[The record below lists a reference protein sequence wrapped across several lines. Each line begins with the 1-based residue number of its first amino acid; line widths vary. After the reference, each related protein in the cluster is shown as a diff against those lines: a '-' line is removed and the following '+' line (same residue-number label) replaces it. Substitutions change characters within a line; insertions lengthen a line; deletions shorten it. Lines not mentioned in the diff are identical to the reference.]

1 MRISPRIQFNENII
15 LQCGD
20 EAIETKAIDLSLQGI
35 KIENALSESCKNKD
49 QVKVSFEMN
58 GKPVTLNGKLYRN
71 EQKEM
76 VIVFNETPEKIS
88 ETVGSFITQKIYESQ
103 TCPFCEYHIE
113 KTDKYCPKC
122 GMYLDFSSPNVIR
135 VISDF
140 KLGKIIEKLTKEE
153 KDSIVEST
161 ISSNMEMIGTNEKMK
176 EVFHLIRKYA
186 ATDYPVL
193 IVGETGT
200 GKELTAKAIHQKSNR
215 ANKPFVVVNCAS
227 IPSELLEAELFGYEK
242 GAFTGADRR
251 KPGKIELAN
260 GGTLFL
266 DEIGDMPYNLQAK
279 LLRFLQEYTFER
291 LGGTETLTANVRI
304 IAATNVNLKKAI
316 EEGKF
321 REDLYYRLSVLTIEL
336 PPLRERGEDV
346 VIMAKYFVDRYS
358 KEIGKNIKGLTKDA
372 IELIRTYSW
381 PGNVRELINVIR
393 KAVVLTD
400 KEYIDAEDLDIKV
413 DPSEVENISNV
424 LDIRKHTERLE
435 KKLLKE
441 AFIRTRG
448 NITKMAK
455 LLGISRP
462 KVYKLLEKHNIG
474 EIHIK

>member
-1 MRISPRIQFNENII
+1 MRISPRIQFTKNII
-15 LQCGD
+15 LECGD
-20 EAIETKAIDLSLQGI
+20 QAFETKGIDLSLQGI
-35 KIENALSESCKNKD
+35 KIENTYPEFCKD
-49 QVKVSFEMN
+49 DIKVSFELN
-58 GKPVTLNGKLYRN
+58 GKTVTLKGKLYRN
-71 EQKEM
+71 EQKDM
-76 VIVFNETPEKIS
+76 VIVFKEPPEKIA
-88 ETVGSFITQKIYESQ
+88 ETVGSYITNKIYESGH
-103 TCPFCEYHIE
+103 CPFCEHPIQ

-122 GMYLDFSSPNVIR
+122 GMYLNFSSSNVIK
-135 VISDF
+135 VINDF
-140 KLGKIIEKLTKEE
+140 KLGKVIERLTQEE
-153 KDSIVEST
+153 KDSIVESG
-161 ISSNMEMIGTNEKMK
+161 ISTNMEMIGTNEKMK
-176 EVFHLIRKYA
+176 EVFNLIRKYA

-200 GKELTAKAIHQKSNR
+200 GKELTARAIHQKSNR
-215 ANKPFVVVNCAS
+215 ANGPFVVVNCAS

-242 GAFTGADRR
+242 GAFTGADKR
-251 KPGKIELAN
+251 KPGKIELAD

-304 IAATNVNLKKAI
+304 VAATNVNLKKAI
-316 EEGKF
+316 EEGRF

-346 VIMAKYFVDRYS
+346 VIMAKYFVERYS

-372 IELIRTYSW
+372 IELIRNYSW

-400 KEYIDAEDLDIKV
+400 KEYIDAEDLDIKI
-413 DPSEVENISNV
+413 DSSNYENISNV

>member
-1 MRISPRIQFNENII
+1 MRISPRIQFTENII
-15 LQCGD
+15 LQCGN
-20 EAIETKAIDLSLQGI
+20 EALETKGVDLSLQGI
-35 KIENALSESCKNKD
+35 KVENNYPDYCKDN
-49 QVKVSFEMN
+49 VKVSFELGN
-58 GKPVTLNGKLYRN
+58 RPVTLKGQLYRN

-76 VIVFNETPEKIS
+76 VIVFKESPEVIS
-88 ETVGSFITQKIYESQ
+88 DTVGKYITDKIYESGH
-103 TCPFCEYHIE
+103 CPFCEYPIE
-113 KTDKYCPKC
+113 KTDRYCPKC
-122 GMYLDFSSPNVIR
+122 GMYLDFSSPNVIK
-135 VISDF
+135 VINDF
-140 KLGKIIEKLTKEE
+140 KLGKIIEELTEKEKE
-153 KDSIVEST
+153 SIVEAE
-161 ISSNMEMIGTNEKMK
+161 ISSSMEMIGTNEKMK
-176 EVFHLIRKYA
+176 DVFQLIRKYA

-200 GKELTAKAIHQKSNR
+200 GKELTARAIHQKSSR

-227 IPSELLEAELFGYEK
+227 IPSDLLEAELFGYEK
-242 GAFTGADRR
+242 GAFTGADKR
-251 KPGKIELAN
+251 KPGRIELAD

-321 REDLYYRLSVLTIEL
+321 REDLFYRLSVLTINL

-372 IELIRTYSW
+372 IDLIRTYSW

-400 KEYIDAEDLDIKV
+400 KEYIDAEDLDIKI
-413 DPSEVENISNV
+413 DSAEMENISNI

-435 KKLLKE
+435 KKLLRE

-462 KVYKLLEKHNIG
+462 KVYKLLEKHNVG
-474 EIHIK
+474 EIHLK

>member
-1 MRISPRIQFNENII
+1 MRISPRISFTENII
-15 LQCGD
+15 LQCGN
-20 EAIETKAIDLSLQGI
+20 EAFETKGIDLSLQGV
-35 KIENALSESCKNKD
+35 KVENNYPEHCKGE
-49 QVKVSFEMN
+49 VKVSFELGN
-58 GKPVTLNGKLYRN
+58 QPVTLRGQLYRN
-71 EQKEM
+71 EKKDM
-76 VIVFNETPEKIS
+76 VIVFKESPEKIA
-88 ETVGSFITQKIYESQ
+88 ETVGKYITNKIYESGH
-103 TCPFCEYHIE
+103 CPFCEYPIE
-113 KTDKYCPKC
+113 KTDRYCPKC
-122 GMYLDFSSPNVIR
+122 GMYLDFSSSNVIK
-135 VISDF
+135 VINDF
-140 KLGKIIEKLTKEE
+140 KLGKIIEQLTEKEKE
-153 KDSIVEST
+153 SIVET
-161 ISSNMEMIGTNEKMK
+161 EISSNMEMIGTNEKMK
-176 EVFHLIRKYA
+176 EVFYLIRKYA

-193 IVGETGT
+193 IIGETGT
-200 GKELTAKAIHQKSNR
+200 GKELTARAIHQKSSR
-215 ANKPFVVVNCAS
+215 ANKRFVVVNCAS

-251 KPGKIELAN
+251 KPGKIEFAD

-321 REDLYYRLSVLTIEL
+321 REDLYYRLSVLTINL

-372 IELIRTYSW
+372 IDLIRTYSW

-400 KEYIDAEDLDIKV
+400 KEYIDAEDLDIKI
-413 DPSEVENISNV
+413 DSADMENISNI

-462 KVYKLLEKHNIG
+462 KVYKLLEKHNVG
-474 EIHIK
+474 EIHLK